1 MPTRKLVKEGK
12 LEQIKFGATGG
23 RIEIN
28 PVRCLALSD
37 RILLVFFPKSHN
49 DYRFRRPNI
58 FGTAI
63 SPSSAASA
71 KADESSVVSSL
82 AACERGAKG
91 RLAYNLA
98 LQDIASVEACN
109 DAVSLSSTARRLAAT
124 ADELKIDTEGNDCLA
139 GEDDDEESLFRI
151 ETTCRNVIVL
161 RADTNST
168 RDAWLATIS
177 DLLPLAA
184 SLPRTTDEE
193 SSRRPPKLLRRDSD
207 PQPANRHKPHLLYR
221 TRRML
226 SLTIPNNIRS
236 KT

>member
-23 RIEIN
+23 RIEIS
-28 PVRCLALSD
+28 PVRCMALSD
-37 RILLVFFPKSHN
+37 RILLVSFPKSQN
-49 DYRFRRPNI
+49 DHRFRRPNI

-63 SPSSAASA
+63 SPSSAASG
-71 KADESSVVSSL
+71 KADEPSVVSSS

-98 LQDIASVEACN
+98 LHDIASVEVCS

-124 ADELKIDTEGNDCLA
+124 ADELKIDTEGHDCLA
-139 GEDDDEESLFRI
+139 CDDDDEESLFRI
-151 ETTCRNVIVL
+151 ETTYGNDIVL
-161 RADTNST
+161 RADKNST

-177 DLLPLAA
+177 DLLPPAA
-184 SLPRTTDEE
+184 SLPRTTDGE
-193 SSRRPPKLLRRDSD
+193 SSRRAPKLLRRESD
-207 PQPANRHKPHLLYR
+207 PQPASRCKPRLLFR

-226 SLTIPNNIRS
+226 SLTVPNSIRPKS
-236 KT
+236 